1 MQDQSSGWINRL
13 VTLAFALF
21 VWAVAPGIAS
31 ADRVTNANEPI
42 VISDDITNYTQEV
55 FSAAGVGPANSG
67 GGNDNNRSGL
77 GDGTNP
83 GLGGGTDNSPSQGTD
98 NPNRAPDRTRPSH

>member
-1 MQDQSSGWINRL
+1 MHERSNRWMNSL

-55 FSAAGVGPANSG
+55 SSAPGVTPAGIDNS
-67 GGNDNNRSGL
+67 RSGL
-77 GDGTNP
+77 GDDTNA
-83 GLGGGTDNSPSQGTD
+83 GLGDGTDNSPNQGTL
-98 NPNRAPDRTRPSH
+98 NPNRAPDRTGPGH